1 MPGVWDESHPH
12 RVFKVASDPQTG
24 CGLKRNSNG
33 ILQGACSRLL
43 ILPTLTAI
51 TRAQC
56 VEKSNR
62 GAGLSGPLLNPLEA
76 CENMDDDDQFLNQ
89 VLSGIAEAEIITIF
103 FPLLRRALVIDT
115 RHNESMG
122 HMVRVLPQVG
132 SMEERI
138 AVIERMRSQFGK
150 VRSILGIPWIKS
162 INSLREQGIVER
174 LVERLSD

>member
-1 MPGVWDESHPH
+1 
-12 RVFKVASDPQTG
+12 
-24 CGLKRNSNG
+24 
-33 ILQGACSRLL
+33 
-43 ILPTLTAI
+43 
-51 TRAQC
+51 
-56 VEKSNR
+56 
-62 GAGLSGPLLNPLEA
+62 
-76 CENMDDDDQFLNQ
+76 MDDNDQFLNQ

-122 HMVRVLPQVG
+122 HMVGVLPQVG

-174 LVERLSD
+174 LVERLSDSEMSSSTAHEMVRDAITELAHVEHQAFIALIRGEGYQTLWLSSN